1 MSTRYRLSALFTLLL
16 TLPILVSAFQSREFR
31 RTIDF
36 QSGGQLTV
44 RTDLG
49 SVKLTAWDQNQIE
62 VYARVEPPQDV
73 SSEYAARAVE
83 SAKIEISGGPQSL
96 TIRSNF
102 DDVPAM
108 DWHSKRMPGIHY
120 EIRAPRQLNLNLD
133 ADRCK
138 VDAGGFAGRIK
149 LNTDRTTV
157 SAYDL
162 SGEIEVRMDRGE
174 ATLSNLQGTLSIQTD
189 RTNSRIEAVRIDGN
203 SKLDIGRGECELRLP
218 ETQGLS
224 LRANTGRRENFHTDF
239 AVATNNFDRE
249 RIEGTINGGGPQLTI
264 NTDRSTVH
272 LKRK

>member
-1 MSTRYRLSALFTLLL
+1 MSTRYRLSALYTLLL

-108 DWHSKRMPGIHY
+108 DWHSKRMPSIHY

-157 SAYDL
+157 GAYDL

-174 ATLSNLQGTLSIQTD
+174 ATLSNLQGSLSIQTD

-218 ETQGLS
+218 ESQGLS
-224 LRANTGRRENFHTDF
+224 LRANTGRRESFHTDF
-239 AVATNNFDRE
+239 AVAANNFDKE
-249 RIEGTINGGGPQLTI
+249 RIEGTINGGGPQLVI
-264 NTDRSTVH
+264 NTDRSTVR